1 MFLPFKRGLFG
12 SVSIVASI
20 VITALVLLWLWSMI
34 NPSGLLYQVI
44 LAILL
49 LLFGAIICVSL
60 VFFFTAVTLLFFMF
74 LLRRRVKNSMKK
86 LFKRMEK

>member
-44 LAILL
+44 AAILL
-49 LLFGAIICVSL
+49 LAFGAIICVSL
-60 VFFFTAVTLLFFMF
+60 VFFFTAVTLLLFMF
-74 LLRRRVKNSMKK
+74 LLKRKVNKSMKQ
-86 LFKRMEK
+86 LFKRVG

>member
-20 VITALVLLWLWSMI
+20 VITALVLFWLWSAI
-34 NPSGLLYQVI
+34 NPSDLLFQII

-49 LLFGAIICVSL
+49 LAFGVVICVSL
-60 VFFFTAVTLLFFMF
+60 VFFFTAVTLLLFMF
-74 LLRRRVKNSMKK
+74 LLKRKVNKSMKK
-86 LFKRMEK
+86 LFKRMG

>member
-44 LAILL
+44 AAILL
-49 LLFGAIICVSL
+49 LAFGAVICVSL
-60 VFFFTAVTLLFFMF
+60 VFFFTTVTLLLFM
-74 LLRRRVKNSMKK
+74 LLLKRKVNKSMKN
-86 LFKRMEK
+86 LFKRVG